1 MKFKKLVKAD
11 KKTDLLKMHDEY
23 LNKRYDARL
32 QTLTKVRDLLEQTE
46 DLYDSLSNEHIYD
59 KQIFDD
65 IQKCTTKLYE
75 QVNLFGK

>member
-23 LNKRYDARL
+23 LNKRDDARL
-32 QTLTKVRDLLEQTE
+32 QTLTKVRDLLEQAE